1 MKNILTILSGDVS
14 VALLDKILSL
24 NKNENHYNVIASKE
38 IYDEYHENIDKSY
51 HNIDIETFDAT
62 SYSKLSYVMSL
73 NKFAKIIVSSY
84 DKKES
89 KEIVKNIKKINSKI
103 PIVYLDIWN
112 TVIKNDE
119 NIEYIRAL
127 NIVANSLFQKLPN
140 VPKLAQNIG
149 LGAGEIMEITIPFG
163 SKFAYRYIGSIT
175 QTRWKLFGLYRDEK
189 LIQVRPS
196 TIIKPND
203 TAVLIGEPEVLRQIA
218 NIIQRDKGQ
227 FPIPYGKNI
236 FVYLDM
242 LSTCIDECL
251 DILDKAI
258 FINRVLKDAKLYIKI
273 ANPTSFENIETLK
286 ARFHKDDIYDISISY
301 QSHTSIQETKDDI
314 TNAEAGLFVT
324 TKEFYQTRQNLD
336 MILDKNIPVFI
347 SSSQK
352 LSTIDKCVVV
362 PNGEETY
369 EQIASL
375 LFDIASQFQKQLN
388 IYDMNPSGFSKHKK
402 LLDYLSE
409 LSITY
414 TQDIKIIKNEENPIR
429 HLQNEKN
436 VLQIL
441 PMSTAIFKKRLLNI
455 FSMDTDVLSY
465 NLNKHNKILLPILEK
480 EG

>member
-1 MKNILTILSGDVS
+1 MKNILTILSGDVA
-14 VALLDKILSL
+14 VALLDKILEL
-24 NKNENHYNVIASKE
+24 DKNDNHYYIIASKE
-38 IYDEYHENIDKSY
+38 IYDKYHKNIDKPYS
-51 HNIDIETFDAT
+51 NIEIKTYDAT
-62 SYSKLSYVMSL
+62 SYSKLSHTMSL
-73 NKFAKIIVSSY
+73 NKFSKVILSSY
-84 DKKES
+84 EKNES
-89 KEIVKNIKKINSKI
+89 KEIVKNIRKINSKI

-112 TVIKNDE
+112 TAIKNDD

-140 VPKLAQNIG
+140 VPKVAQNIG

-175 QTRWKLFGLYRDEK
+175 QTRWKIFGLYRDEK

-203 TAVLIGEPEVLRQIA
+203 TAVLIGEPVVLRQIA

-242 LSTCIDECL
+242 LTTDIEQCL
-251 DILDKAI
+251 DILGKAI
-258 FINRVLKDAKLYIKI
+258 TINRVLKEAKLSIKLD
-273 ANPTSFENIETLK
+273 NPTSFEDIEILK
-286 ARFHKDDIYDISISY
+286 TIFDKTDIYDINISY
-301 QSHTSIQETKDDI
+301 QTNSGLQDI
-314 TNAEAGLFVT
+314 KEDIINTEAGLFIT
-324 TKEFYQTRQNLD
+324 KKEFYTNKQNLN
-336 MILDKNIPVFI
+336 MILAQNIPVFI
-347 SSSQK
+347 PSSQA
-352 LSTIDKCVVV
+352 LATIDRCVVV
-362 PNGEETY
+362 PNGEESY

-375 LFDIASQFQKQLN
+375 LFDISSQFQRQLN
-388 IYDMNPSGFSKHKK
+388 IYDMNPSGFSRHKK

-414 TQDIKIIKNEENPIR
+414 NQDIKIIQNEENPIR

-436 VLQIL
+436 VLQIM
-441 PMSTAIFKKRLLNI
+441 PMKTEIFKKQLLNI
-455 FSMDTDVLSY
+455 FSMDTDILSY